1 MVSGSMVPLASSLLV
16 YPSSR
21 RPLPSSPP
29 PWYIRRPER
38 LPSGEGAPLP
48 ASPARKPIRTRKDWY
63 SISVDTL
70 RGWFFLLLIAAAL
83 AGAYL
88 GYRQWERQA
97 LERKSRLVIDED
109 QRLLAQVR
117 DDVKEGE
124 LKSEY
129 DAGLQSLT
137 EARADYAR
145 QRFRAA
151 LASATTGRRLLQSI
165 LDTVALT
172 SSGGQARFISLQ
184 GEVEYKRSDG
194 GSWEEARPRLPL
206 RAGDYVRTGNG
217 GSAEIMFLDG
227 TLYTVRGNT
236 QFVISSGSSGSLAT
250 SGSAAAGAAA
260 GGAPDQTIQ
269 MEYGWVNLN
278 TASRPSQVK
287 TPGAVAKV
295 REDSEAFVSYDR
307 GGRRG
312 RFGALHGGM
321 ELASKGGVTRDVG
334 PLQQVVQ
341 TGDLLS
347 QAQKLPAPP
356 DPIEPAD
363 NRELDLDRSQSLVL
377 SWNPVP
383 GSTRYALQV
392 SRNHLFADNLISVE
406 NRSRPKA
413 TLGLRGEGTFFWRVA
428 AFSREG
434 YEGPFSRPR
443 KFRVASG
450 RSAGD
455 RPNAPPEID
464 LVDVKSYGNIFIV
477 AGRCT
482 PGSRLDINGEQADV
496 GVDGSFKKTVQFTK
510 EGWSYI
516 EIRARDR
523 WGSDTVRRRRVLV
536 ESP

>member
-1 MVSGSMVPLASSLLV
+1 
-16 YPSSR
+16 
-21 RPLPSSPP
+21 
-29 PWYIRRPER
+29 
-38 LPSGEGAPLP
+38 LP
-48 ASPARKPIRTRKDWY
+48 ASPVRKPIRTRKDWY

-83 AGAYL
+83 AGAYMV
-88 GYRQWERQA
+88 YRSWERKS
-97 LERKSRLVIDED
+97 LERNSRLVIDED

-117 DDVKEGE
+117 DDVKVGE
-124 LKSEY
+124 FKSEY
-129 DAGLQSLT
+129 DAGAQSLQ
-137 EARADYAR
+137 EAKTDFAA

-151 LASATTGRRLLQSI
+151 MASAVTCRKLLQSI

-172 SSGGQARFISLQ
+172 NSGGQAQFISLQ

-206 RAGDYVRTGNG
+206 RAGDYVRTGG
-217 GSAEIMFLDG
+217 GSSAEIVFLDG

-236 QFVISSGSSGSLAT
+236 QFVIAPGGPP
-250 SGSAAAGAAA
+250 GAGAA
-260 GGAPDQTIQ
+260 GEAPTDQAIQ

-295 REDSEAFVSYDR
+295 REDSEAFVTYDR
-307 GGRRG
+307 GSNRG
-312 RFGALHGGM
+312 RFGAVRGGM
-321 ELASKGGVTRDVG
+321 ELAAKGGMTREVG
-334 PLQQVVQ
+334 ELQQVVQ

-347 QAQKLPAPP
+347 QAQKLPASPE
-356 DPIEPAD
+356 PIEPAD
-363 NRELDLDRSQSLVL
+363 NRELDLDRSQNLVL
-377 SWNPVP
+377 SWNTVP
-383 GSTRYALQV
+383 GSARYALQV
-392 SRNHLFADNLISVE
+392 SRNHLFAENLISVE
-406 NRSRPKA
+406 NRTKAKA

-434 YEGPFSRPR
+434 YEGPWSRAR

-450 RSAGD
+450 KSGGD
-455 RPNAPPEID
+455 RPSAPPELD
-464 LVDVKSYGNIFIV
+464 LVDVKSYGSIFIV

-482 PGSRLDINGEQADV
+482 PGSRLDINGEQAVV
-496 GVDGSFKKTVQFTK
+496 GVDGSFKKTVQFNK
-510 EGWSYI
+510 EGYSYI

-523 WGSDTVRRRRVLV
+523 WGSETVRRRRVLV

>member
-1 MVSGSMVPLASSLLV
+1 
-16 YPSSR
+16 
-21 RPLPSSPP
+21 
-29 PWYIRRPER
+29 
-38 LPSGEGAPLP
+38 LP
-48 ASPARKPIRTRKDWY
+48 ALPARKPIRTRKDWY

-70 RGWFFLLLIAAAL
+70 RGWLFLLLIAAAL

-97 LERKSRLVIDED
+97 LERNSRLVIDED

-117 DDVKEGE
+117 DDLKAGE
-124 LKSEY
+124 FKSEY
-129 DAGLQSLT
+129 DAGLRSLQD
-137 EARADYAR
+137 ARADYAL

-151 LASATTGRRLLQSI
+151 LASAVTSRKLLQSI

-236 QFVISSGSSGSLAT
+236 QFVISSGASS
-250 SGSAAAGAAA
+250 AAGAAGGPAAEAAA
-260 GGAPDQTIQ
+260 GETPAGQTIQ

-295 REDSEAFVSYDR
+295 REDSEAFVTYDR

-321 ELASKGGVTRDVG
+321 ELAAKGGMTREVG
-334 PLQQVVQ
+334 ALQQVVQ

-356 DPIEPAD
+356 EPIEPAD
-363 NRELDLDRSQSLVL
+363 NRELDLERSPSLVL

-383 GSTRYALQV
+383 GSARYALQV

-406 NRSRPKA
+406 NRSRPRA

-443 KFRVASG
+443 KFRVAAA

-455 RPNAPPEID
+455 RPSAPPELD

-496 GVDGSFKKTVQFTK
+496 GVDGSFKKTVQFAK
-510 EGWSYI
+510 EGWSYV

-523 WGSDTVRRRRVLV
+523 WGSETVRRRRVLV

>member
-1 MVSGSMVPLASSLLV
+1 
-16 YPSSR
+16 
-21 RPLPSSPP
+21 
-29 PWYIRRPER
+29 
-38 LPSGEGAPLP
+38 LP
-48 ASPARKPIRTRKDWY
+48 ALPALPARKPIRTRKDWY

-70 RGWFFLLLIAAAL
+70 RGWFFLLLIAAGL
-83 AGAYL
+83 VGAYMV
-88 GYRQWERQA
+88 YRSWERKS
-97 LERKSRLVIDED
+97 LERNSRLVIDED

-117 DDVKEGE
+117 DDVKMGE
-124 LKSEY
+124 FQSEY
-129 DAGLQSLT
+129 EAGVQSLQ
-137 EARADYAR
+137 EARGDFAQ

-151 LASATTGRRLLQSI
+151 LANAVTCRKLLQSI

-172 SSGGQARFISLQ
+172 NSGGQAQFISLQ

-217 GSAEIMFLDG
+217 GSAEIVFLDG

-236 QFVISSGSSGSLAT
+236 QFVISPGSPISPGGPPAE
-250 SGSAAAGAAA
+250 GAGDAAA
-260 GGAPDQTIQ
+260 DQAIQ

-295 REDSEAFVSYDR
+295 REESEAFVTYDR
-307 GGRRG
+307 SGKRG
-312 RFGALHGGM
+312 RFGALRGGM
-321 ELASKGGVTRDVG
+321 ELAATGGMTREVG
-334 PLQQVVQ
+334 ELQQVVQ

-347 QAQKLPAPP
+347 PTQKLPASPEP
-356 DPIEPAD
+356 LEPAD
-363 NRELDLDRSQSLVL
+363 NRELDLDRSQNLML
-377 SWNPVP
+377 SWNAVP
-383 GSTRYALQV
+383 GSARYALQV
-392 SRNHLFADNLISVE
+392 SRNHLFAENLISVE
-406 NRSRPKA
+406 NRARPKA

-434 YEGPFSRPR
+434 TEGPWSRPR

-450 RSAGD
+450 KSGGD
-455 RPNAPPEID
+455 RPNAPPELD
-464 LVDVKSYGNIFIV
+464 LVDVKSYGSIFIV
-477 AGRCT
+477 AGRCS
-482 PGSRLDINGEQADV
+482 PGSRLDINGEQAAV

-510 EGWSYI
+510 EGYGYI

-523 WGSDTVRRRRVLV
+523 WGSETVRRRRVLV

>member
-1 MVSGSMVPLASSLLV
+1 
-16 YPSSR
+16 
-21 RPLPSSPP
+21 
-29 PWYIRRPER
+29 
-38 LPSGEGAPLP
+38 LP
-48 ASPARKPIRTRKDWY
+48 ALPARKPIRTRKDWY

-70 RGWFFLLLIAAAL
+70 RGWFFLVLIAAAL
-83 AGAYL
+83 VVAYL
-88 GYRQWERQA
+88 GYRQWERQT
-97 LERKSRLVIDED
+97 LELNSRLVIDED
-109 QRLLAQVR
+109 QHLLAQVR
-117 DDVKEGE
+117 DDLKAGE
-124 LKSEY
+124 FKSEY
-129 DAGLQSLT
+129 DAGLQSLQ
-137 EARADYAR
+137 EARAEYAR

-151 LASATTGRRLLQSI
+151 LASAVTSRKLLQSI

-172 SSGGQARFISLQ
+172 SSGGQARFVSLQ

-194 GSWEEARPRLPL
+194 GSWEEARARLPL

-236 QFVISSGSSGSLAT
+236 QFVISSGSYGA
-250 SGSAAAGAAA
+250 SGSAGGPVAAA
-260 GGAPDQTIQ
+260 ASGEAPADQTIQ

-295 REDSEAFVSYDR
+295 REDSEAFVTYDR

-312 RFGALHGGM
+312 RFGALHGGL
-321 ELASKGGVTRDVG
+321 ELAAKGGMTREVG
-334 PLQQVVQ
+334 ALQQVVQ

-356 DPIEPAD
+356 EPVEPAD
-363 NRELDLDRSQSLVL
+363 NRELDLDRAQSLVL

-443 KFRVASG
+443 KFRVASFK
-450 RSAGD
+450 SAGD
-455 RPNAPPEID
+455 RPNAPPELD

-477 AGRCT
+477 GGRCT
-482 PGSRLDINGEQADV
+482 PGSRLDINGEQAEV
-496 GVDGSFKKTVQFTK
+496 GADGSFKKTVQFTK

-523 WGSDTVRRRRVLV
+523 WGSETARRRRVLV